1 MNVFSTNGINYIP
14 REIIESVKWYENDHR
29 NESII

>member
-14 REIIESVKWYENDHR
+14 HEIIESVKWYENDHR